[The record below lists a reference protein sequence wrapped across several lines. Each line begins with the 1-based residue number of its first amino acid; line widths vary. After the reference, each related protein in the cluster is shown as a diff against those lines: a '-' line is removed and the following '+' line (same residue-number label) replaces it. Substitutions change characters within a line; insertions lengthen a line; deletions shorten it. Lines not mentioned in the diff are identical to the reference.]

1 MIENKIVVKVVALG
15 AEIKRVR
22 DCYMN
27 ILSGFVR
34 RLTSLNVL
42 FVKDVASLTKGMVIT
57 SRERFRQSPPHNF
70 PRQKSGMVEGGSPAF
85 SISFTNSSNLIH
97 HCL

>member
-1 MIENKIVVKVVALG
+1 MPLG
-15 AEIKRVR
+15 DEIKRVR
-22 DCYMN
+22 DCYMD

-34 RLTSLNVL
+34 RLSSLNVL

-70 PRQKSGMVEGGSPAF
+70 PRQRSGMVEGGIQPGRPLTSSDVHINF
-85 SISFTNSSNLIH
+85 ESNSNIEFEF
-97 HCL
+97 